1 MAPNAQHLEAL
12 SRTEILE
19 TPLAEVVDR
28 IVRLAT
34 NVFAVPIATVSL
46 FEEARAWM
54 GSRYGLDLPQTPPE
68 WDFMAHTP
76 PEDCV
81 RIIKDARADVRFAS
95 VPLVTGPPH
104 IRFYASAPLVSR
116 DGYKLG
122 ALCILDTTAR
132 AEFDLTDWR
141 TLADLA
147 DMTMDAMEL
156 RTAGRATL
164 ARLATLSKPRAM
176 R

>member
-1 MAPNAQHLEAL
+1 MPPQAQHLESL
-12 SRTEILE
+12 SRADILE
-19 TPLAEVVDR
+19 TPLADVFDR

-34 NVFAVPIATVSL
+34 GIFGVPIATISL
-46 FEEARAWM
+46 FAEARAWLQE
-54 GSRYGLDLPQTPPE
+54 RYGLDLLEVPPG

-95 VPLVTGPPH
+95 VPLVVGPPH

-122 ALCILDTTAR
+122 ALCILDTAAR
-132 AEFDLTDWR
+132 AEFELSDWR

-147 DMTMDAMEL
+147 DTTTDAIEL
-156 RTAGRATL
+156 RTAGRAAL
-164 ARLATLSKPRAM
+164 ERLAAMSRPRVV

>member
-1 MAPNAQHLEAL
+1 MPPKAQHLEAL
-12 SRTEILE
+12 SRSDILV
-19 TPLAEVVDR
+19 TPLADVFDR
-28 IVRLAT
+28 IVRMAT
-34 NVFAVPIATVSL
+34 GIFSVPIATISL
-46 FEEARAWM
+46 YEEARDWLQ
-54 GSRYGLDLPQTPPE
+54 SRYGLDLLKVPPE
-68 WDFMAHTP
+68 WDVMAHMP
-76 PEDCV
+76 REDCV

-122 ALCILDTTAR
+122 ALCILDTAAR
-132 AEFDLTDWR
+132 AEFDLIQWR
-141 TLADLA
+141 ALADLA
-147 DMTMDAMEL
+147 DMTMDAIEL

-164 ARLATLSKPRAM
+164 ARLAAMSRPRVV

>member
-1 MAPNAQHLEAL
+1 MPPNAQHLEAL
-12 SRTEILE
+12 SRADILE
-19 TPLAEVVDR
+19 TPLAEAFDR
-28 IVRLAT
+28 IVRMAT
-34 NVFAVPIATVSL
+34 GVFAVPIATVSL

-54 GSRYGLDLPQTPPE
+54 ESRYGLDLLKIPPE
-68 WDFMAHTP
+68 WDFMAYTP

-122 ALCILDTTAR
+122 ALCILDTAAR

-147 DMTMDAMEL
+147 DMTMDAIEL

-164 ARLATLSKPRAM
+164 ERLATLSRPRVV

>member
-1 MAPNAQHLEAL
+1 MPPQAQHLEAL
-12 SRTEILE
+12 SRAEILE
-19 TPLAEVVDR
+19 TPLAEVFDR
-28 IVRLAT
+28 IARLAT
-34 NVFAVPIATVSL
+34 GIFAVPIATISL

-54 GSRYGLDLPQTPPE
+54 ESRYGLDLLKIPPE

-104 IRFYASAPLVSR
+104 VRFYASAPLVSR

-122 ALCILDTTAR
+122 ALCILDTAVR
-132 AEFDLTDWR
+132 AEFEIADWR

-147 DMTMDAMEL
+147 DMTMDAIEL

-164 ARLATLSKPRAM
+164 ERLATLSRPRVV

>member
-1 MAPNAQHLEAL
+1 MPSNAQHLEAL
-12 SRTEILE
+12 SRADILE
-19 TPLAEVVDR
+19 TPLAEVFDR
-28 IVRLAT
+28 IVRMAT
-34 NVFAVPIATVSL
+34 GVFAVPIATVSL

-54 GSRYGLDLPQTPPE
+54 ESRYGLDLLKIPPE

-122 ALCILDTTAR
+122 ALCILDTAAR
-132 AEFDLTDWR
+132 AQFELTDWR

-147 DMTMDAMEL
+147 DMTMDAIEL

-164 ARLATLSKPRAM
+164 ERLAAMSRPRVV

>member
-1 MAPNAQHLEAL
+1 MPPNAQHLEAL
-12 SRTEILE
+12 SRADILE
-19 TPLAEVVDR
+19 TPLAEVFDR
-28 IVRLAT
+28 IARLAT
-34 NVFAVPIATVSL
+34 GVFAVPIATVSL

-54 GSRYGLDLPQTPPE
+54 ESRYGLDLLKIPPE

-95 VPLVTGPPH
+95 VPLVIGPPH

-122 ALCILDTTAR
+122 ALCILDTAAH
-132 AEFDLTDWR
+132 AEFELTQWR
-141 TLADLA
+141 ALADLA
-147 DMTMDAMEL
+147 DMTMDAIEL

-164 ARLATLSKPRAM
+164 ERLAAMSRPRVV

>member
-1 MAPNAQHLEAL
+1 MPPQLQHLEAM
-12 SRTEILE
+12 SRAELLE
-19 TPLAEVVDR
+19 TPLAEVFDR
-28 IVRLAT
+28 IVRMAT
-34 NVFAVPIATVSL
+34 GIFAVPIATVSL

-54 GSRYGLDLPQTPPE
+54 EARYGLDLLKIPPE

-81 RIIKDARADVRFAS
+81 RIIKDARADLRFAG
-95 VPLVTGPPH
+95 VPLVVGPPH
-104 IRFYASAPLVSR
+104 IRFYASAPLVTR

-122 ALCILDTTAR
+122 ALCILDTAAR
-132 AEFDLTDWR
+132 GEFDLADWR

-147 DMTMDAMEL
+147 DMTMDAIEL
-156 RTAGRATL
+156 RTAGRA
-164 ARLATLSKPRAM
+164 AVERLAALSKPRVV

>member
-1 MAPNAQHLEAL
+1 MPPEAQHLEAL
-12 SRTEILE
+12 SRSEILE
-19 TPLAEVVDR
+19 TPLAEVFDR
-28 IVRLAT
+28 IARIAT
-34 NVFAVPIATVSL
+34 GIFTVPIATISL

-54 GSRYGLDLPQTPPE
+54 QSRYRLDFLKIPPE

-76 PEDCV
+76 REDCV

-122 ALCILDTTAR
+122 ALCILDTAAR
-132 AEFDLTDWR
+132 AEFDLVQWR
-141 TLADLA
+141 ALADLA
-147 DMTMDAMEL
+147 DTTMDAIEL
-156 RTAGRATL
+156 RTAGRAAL
-164 ARLATLSKPRAM
+164 ERLASLSKLRVV

>member
-1 MAPNAQHLEAL
+1 MSPQAQHLEAL
-12 SRTEILE
+12 SRADILE
-19 TPLAEVVDR
+19 TPLAEVFDR
-28 IVRLAT
+28 IVRLAAGI
-34 NVFAVPIATVSL
+34 FAVPIATVSL

-54 GSRYGLDLPQTPPE
+54 ESRYGLDLLKIPPE

-76 PEDCV
+76 AEDRV
-81 RIIKDARADVRFAS
+81 RIIKDAHADVRFAS

-104 IRFYASAPLVSR
+104 VRFYAGAPLVSR

-122 ALCILDTTAR
+122 ALCILDTAAR
-132 AEFDLTDWR
+132 AAFELFDWR

-147 DMTMDAMEL
+147 DMTMDAIAL

-164 ARLATLSKPRAM
+164 KRLAALSKPRVV

>member
-1 MAPNAQHLEAL
+1 MPPEVQHLEAL
-12 SRTEILE
+12 SRTELLE
-19 TPLAEVVDR
+19 TPLAEVFDR
-28 IVRLAT
+28 IARIAT
-34 NVFAVPIATVSL
+34 GIFAVPIATASL

-54 GSRYGLDLPQTPPE
+54 QSRYGLDFLKIPPE

-76 PEDCV
+76 REDCV

-95 VPLVTGPPH
+95 IALVVGPPH

-122 ALCILDTTAR
+122 ALCILDTAAR
-132 AEFDLTDWR
+132 TEFDPTQWR
-141 TLADLA
+141 ALADLA
-147 DMTMDAMEL
+147 DATMDAIEL

-164 ARLATLSKPRAM
+164 ERLAALSKLRVV

>member
-1 MAPNAQHLEAL
+1 MPPQAQHLEAL
-12 SRTEILE
+12 SRAEILE
-19 TPLAEVVDR
+19 TPLAEVFDR
-28 IVRLAT
+28 IVRMASGI
-34 NVFAVPIATVSL
+34 FAVPIATISL
-46 FEEARAWM
+46 FEEARAWIE
-54 GSRYGLDLPQTPPE
+54 SRYRLDLLKIPPE

-95 VPLVTGPPH
+95 VPLVTGPPY

-122 ALCILDTTAR
+122 ALCILDTVAHT
-132 AEFDLTDWR
+132 EFELPDWR

-147 DMTMDAMEL
+147 DTTMDAIEL

-164 ARLATLSKPRAM
+164 DRLATISKPRVV

>member
-1 MAPNAQHLEAL
+1 MPPNVQHLEAL
-12 SRTEILE
+12 SRAELLE

-28 IVRLAT
+28 IVRIAT
-34 NVFAVPIATVSL
+34 GIFAVPVATVAL
-46 FEEARAWM
+46 FEQARAWM
-54 GSRYGLDLPQTPPE
+54 QSRYGLDLPKVPPE
-68 WDFMAHTP
+68 WDFMAFAP

-95 VPLVTGPPH
+95 VPLVVGPPH

-122 ALCILDTTAR
+122 ALCILDTAAR
-132 AEFDLTDWR
+132 AEFDLIQWR
-141 TLADLA
+141 ALADLA
-147 DMTMDAMEL
+147 DMTMDAIEL
-156 RTAGRATL
+156 RTAGRAAL
-164 ARLATLSKPRAM
+164 ERLAAMSRPRVV

>member
-1 MAPNAQHLEAL
+1 MPPNAQHLEAL
-12 SRTEILE
+12 SQPDILE
-19 TPLAEVVDR
+19 TPLAEVFDR

-34 NVFAVPIATVSL
+34 GVFAVPIATVSL
-46 FEEARAWM
+46 FEEARAWIE
-54 GSRYGLDLPQTPPE
+54 SRYGLDLLKIPPE
-68 WDFMAHTP
+68 WDFMAHMP

-122 ALCILDTTAR
+122 ALCILDTAAR
-132 AEFDLTDWR
+132 AEFDLIQWR
-141 TLADLA
+141 ALADLA
-147 DMTMDAMEL
+147 DMTMDAIEL

-164 ARLATLSKPRAM
+164 ARLAAMSRPRVV

>member
-1 MAPNAQHLEAL
+1 MPPQAQHLEAL
-12 SRTEILE
+12 SAPDILE
-19 TPLAEVVDR
+19 TPLAEVFDR

-34 NVFAVPIATVSL
+34 GIFAVPVAVISL
-46 FEEARAWM
+46 FPEPRAWLQ
-54 GSRYGLDLPQTPPE
+54 SRYGLDLLEVPPE

-76 PEDCV
+76 AEDCV

-95 VPLVTGPPH
+95 VPLVVGSPH

-122 ALCILDTTAR
+122 ALCILDTAPR
-132 AEFDLTDWR
+132 AEFELTHWR
-141 TLADLA
+141 GLADLA
-147 DMTMDAMEL
+147 DMIMDAIEL
-156 RTAGRATL
+156 RTAGRAAL
-164 ARLATLSKPRAM
+164 ERLSAVAKPRIV